1 MVAAVRAGQSLRQAA
16 RAFGVSVGNVAYW
29 VDQAQGE
36 RIDRA
41 RFANRKPGRAWNR
54 TSARVEQR
62 ILRTRRELRDKSVL
76 GEYSADAIGLA
87 LRARVAAPVPAPAPT
102 PAAAPVPAP
111 VPARATIYRVL
122 ERHGA
127 LDAVHRQ
134 RRPAPPKG
142 WYLPNLAAAATELDS
157 FDFVED
163 LKIAAGPLVSVL
175 TGISLHGAL
184 SAAWIMPHPGAK
196 VTVGT
201 LIGHWRLHGL
211 PDYAQFDND
220 TIFQGAHQFADTVG
234 RVSRLCLALRVV
246 PVFAPPREPGF
257 QNSIEGFN
265 GLWQSKVW
273 QRHHCRNLAALED
286 VSARYI
292 AAHQAKTA
300 ARREAAP
307 PRRRFPARFAFDL
320 RAPLS
325 GTMIFLRRSNERGE
339 VNLLGRTFP
348 VAQQW
353 LHRLV
358 RCEVD
363 FTHEQLRFH
372 ALRRR
377 APDDQPLLCKLPY
390 LRPHKLFKGLS

>member
-1 MVAAVRAGQSLRQAA
+1 MIEAVRAGQSLRQAA
-16 RAFGVSVGNVAYW
+16 KMLGVSVSTVSRW
-29 VDQAQGE
+29 IEKAQGN
-36 RIDRA
+36 RIDRVQ
-41 RFANRKPGRAWNR
+41 FANRKPGRAWNR
-54 TSARVEQR
+54 TSARIEQR

-76 GEYSADAIGLA
+76 GEYGADAIGLA
-87 LRARVAAPVPAPAPT
+87 LAERAAALP
-102 PAAAPVPAP
+102 PAAAVQALAP
-111 VPARATIYRVL
+111 VPARATIYRIL

-142 WYLPNLAAAATELDS
+142 WYLPNLATAATELDS

-175 TGISLHGAL
+175 TSISLHGAL

-196 VTVGT
+196 LTVDALT
-201 LIGHWRLHGL
+201 GHWRLHGL
-211 PDYAQFDND
+211 PGYAQFDND
-220 TIFQGAHQFADTVG
+220 TIFQGAHHYADTVG

-246 PVFAPPREPGF
+246 PVFAPLREPGF

-292 AAHQAKTA
+292 AAPRAKTA

-307 PRRRFPARFAFDL
+307 ARRRVPARFAFDL

-325 GTMIFLRRSNERGE
+325 GAMVFLRRSNERGD
-339 VNLLGRTFP
+339 VKLLGRTFHAAEHWP
-348 VAQQW
+348 
-353 LHRLV
+353 HRLV

-363 FTHEQLRFH
+363 FTHEQIRFH

-377 APDDQPLLCKLPY
+377 DPADQPLLCKLPY
-390 LRPHKLFKGLS
+390 LRPHKPFKGLP

>member
-1 MVAAVRAGQSLRQAA
+1 MVEAVRGGQSLRQTA
-16 RAFGVSVGNVAYW
+16 RAFGVSVGTVAHW
-29 VDQAQGE
+29 VGQAQGS
-36 RIDRA
+36 RIDRVQ
-41 RFANRKPGRAWNR
+41 FGNRKPGRAWNR
-54 TSARVEQR
+54 SSARVEQR
-62 ILRTRRELRDKSVL
+62 ILRTRRQLRDKSVL
-76 GEYSADAIGLA
+76 GEYGADAIGLA
-87 LRARVAAPVPAPAPT
+87 LTER
-102 PAAAPVPAP
+102 AAALPSAAAVQRSAP
-111 VPARATIYRVL
+111 VPARATIYRIL
-122 ERHGA
+122 ERNGA

-142 WYLPNLAAAATELDS
+142 WYLPDLVTATTELDS

-184 SAAWIMPHPGAK
+184 CAAWIMPRPGAK
-196 VTVGT
+196 VTVEA

-211 PDYAQFDND
+211 PGYAQFDND

-265 GLWQSKVW
+265 ALWQSKVW
-273 QRHHCRNLAALED
+273 QRHHCRNLAALEE

-307 PRRRFPARFAFDL
+307 PRRRFPPRFAFDL
-320 RAPLS
+320 RFPLS
-325 GTMIFLRRSNERGE
+325 GTMIFLRRSNARGE
-339 VNLLGRTFP
+339 VNLLGRSFS
-348 VAQQW
+348 VAAHW
-353 LHRLV
+353 PHRLV

-363 FTHEQLRFH
+363 FTHEQFRFF

-377 APDDQPLLCKLPY
+377 DSDDQPLLRKLPY
-390 LRPHKLFKGLS
+390 PAPHKLFKGLL